1 MNVQKNVALALL
13 RTKLHA
19 LKIISP
25 RKAGEEAFRLFIT
38 PPKRSIKI
46 SPVFEAHENLEFN
59 LNGLTIRGHRANHPQ
74 EKKVLLLH
82 GFSSSYH
89 YFEGYVQ
96 PLVDAGFEVLAFN
109 APAHGFSE
117 GETAHAMQY
126 SDMIRQINELY
137 GPVTGYVAHSFGG
150 LSVCLALE
158 QMEHQPNTR
167 LVLIAPATETTTA
180 IESAFTLIG
189 LQSRTIKA
197 EMEKTIRR
205 VSGNDPSWFSVT
217 RTIPH
222 IKASVYWVHD
232 EDDEI
237 TPLRDALK
245 VKNASHPHVAF
256 HITKGLGHHKV
267 YRHPDVIRKV
277 VDFLHR

>member
-1 MNVQKNVALALL
+1 MNVQKNVTLALL

-19 LKIISP
+19 LKLISP

-38 PPKRSIKI
+38 PPRRSVKI
-46 SPVFEAHENLEFN
+46 SAVFEAHENLAFN
-59 LNGLTIRGHRANHPQ
+59 FNGLTIRGHRVNHPQ
-74 EKKVLLLH
+74 QKKVLLLH

-89 YFEGYVQ
+89 HFEGYVQ
-96 PLVDAGFEVLAFN
+96 PLLDAGFEVLAFN

-117 GETAHAMQY
+117 GKTAHAVQY
-126 SDMIRQINELY
+126 SEMIRQINELY
-137 GPVTGYVAHSFGG
+137 GPVNGYVGHSFGG

-158 QMEHQPNTR
+158 QMEHQPDTR

-180 IESAFTLIG
+180 IDSAFTLIG
-189 LQSRTIKA
+189 LQSKAIKA

-205 VSGNDPSWFSVT
+205 ISGNDASWFSVT

-222 IKASVYWVHD
+222 IKASVLWVHD
-232 EDDEI
+232 EDDDI

-245 VKNASHPHVAF
+245 VKQSSYPHVQF
-256 HITKGLGHHKV
+256 HITSGLGHHKV
-267 YRHPDVIRKV
+267 YRNPEVISHV
-277 VDFLHR
+277 VSFLSR